1 MRRRR
6 WIVLVGLLAI
16 VAAGC
21 SGSDDGGASDE
32 DTSEAADAGDTG
44 DSGEDATEEDA
55 GDDGAEDDGGDTG
68 GDGGDGGGDVPDAP
82 DFGVDGDTIRIGWLG
97 DVTGPTAAA
106 QGFNLEGAEAAVAY
120 LNENGGVLGR
130 QLELAVQDDQYN
142 PETMATNFA
151 AITADEP
158 VLAITQCGNCV
169 SLLPSFESTGVP
181 LVSPPQTVD
190 AQLEVPNVYNN
201 LAHYGDEADAAVAYI
216 ADKVGSIED
225 ANVAVVHL
233 EVPSGSEW
241 NAYIE
246 RTLEE
251 QGGNYLGAMT
261 INIGA
266 PDYTGV
272 VTQLS
277 QMRANDG
284 LNYVAFHG
292 APETG
297 LGMISEM
304 VTQGLTDVPMVGI
317 HGLVGATIFQEGP
330 PEAADLLAGAH
341 SFLSPMDDCEMC
353 ATIRDFV
360 AGTEWESAAVETNFA
375 DGWHEIL
382 IIAEAAER
390 AAADAGELSWD
401 TMNAALTS
409 APFDV
414 GGLTC
419 EVDWTSG
426 NQSLCAAIFEWNGD
440 FMQPVQPFED
450 YADVIDGEY
459 DIAG

>member
-1 MRRRR
+1 MRTRR

-21 SGSDDGGASDE
+21 SSSDDGGGEES
-32 DTSEAADAGDTG
+32 TDAGDTTEET
-44 DSGEDATEEDA
+44 SDATEADA
-55 GDDGAEDDGGDTG
+55 DDAADEGDDTTDDSGDDAADGGDAG
-68 GDGGDGGGDVPDAP
+68 SVPDAP
-82 DFGVDGDTIRIGWLG
+82 DFGVDSDTIRIGWLG

-120 LNENGGVLGR
+120 INEQGGVLGR
-130 QLELAVQDDQYN
+130 ELELAVQDDQYN

-151 AITADEP
+151 AITSDNP
-158 VLAITQCGNCV
+158 VLSIIQCGNCV
-169 SLLPSFESTGVP
+169 SLLPQFASTGIP
-181 LVSPPQTVD
+181 LISPPQTVD

-201 LAHYGDEADAAVAYI
+201 LAHYGDEADVAVAYI
-216 ADKVGSIED
+216 AEKVGAIED

-233 EVPSGSEW
+233 EVPSGAEW
-241 NAYIE
+241 NAYIQQ
-246 RTLEE
+246 TLEE

-272 VTQLS
+272 VTQLA
-277 QMRANDG
+277 QMRNNDD

-330 PEAADLLAGAH
+330 PEAAELLAGAH

-360 AGTEWESAAVETNFA
+360 AGTEWEDAAIETNFA
-375 DGWHEIL
+375 DGWHEVL
-382 IIAEAAER
+382 IAAEAMER
-390 AAADAGELSWD
+390 AAADAGELSWES
-401 TMNAALTS
+401 MNAALTS
-409 APFDV
+409 APFDT

-426 NQSLCAAIFEWNGD
+426 NQSLCAAVFEWNGD
-440 FMQPVQPFED
+440 FMEPAKPFEEYTGD
-450 YADVIDGEY
+450 IDGEY
-459 DIAG
+459 GAGG

>member
-6 WIVLVGLLAI
+6 WIVLVGLLAV

-21 SGSDDGGASDE
+21 SGSDDADSSADESSEASD
-32 DTSEAADAGDTG
+32 TADAGDTG
-44 DSGEDATEEDA
+44 DSGDDEADATEEDG
-55 GDDGAEDDGGDTG
+55 GDDDGGDAG
-68 GDGGDGGGDVPDAP
+68 GDASVPDAP
-82 DFGVDGDTIRIGWLG
+82 DFGVDAETIRIGWMG

-106 QGFNLEGAEAAVAY
+106 QGFNLQGSEAAVAW
-120 LNENGGVLGR
+120 LNENGGILGR
-130 QLELAVQDDQYN
+130 ELELVVQDDQYN

-151 AITADEP
+151 AITSDDP
-158 VLAITQCGNCV
+158 VLAVTQCGNCV
-169 SLLPSFESTGVP
+169 SLLPSFESTGIP

-190 AQLEVPNVYNN
+190 AQLEIPNVYND
-201 LAHYGDEADAAVAYI
+201 LAHYGDEADAAVQYI
-216 ADKVGSIED
+216 GDEVGSVED
-225 ANVAVVHL
+225 AVVAVVHL
-233 EVPSGSEW
+233 EVPSGAEW
-241 NAYIE
+241 NAYIQQTVE
-246 RTLEE
+246 D
-251 QGGNYLGAMT
+251 QGGTYLGAMT
-261 INIGA
+261 LNVGA

-277 QMRANDG
+277 QMVDGDG

-292 APETG
+292 APEHG

-304 VTQGLTDVPMVGI
+304 LTQGITDLPMVGI
-317 HGLVGATIFQEGP
+317 HGLAGATIFTEGP

-360 AGTEWESAAVETNFA
+360 AGTEWEDAAVELNFA
-375 DGWHEIL
+375 DGWHEVA

-401 TMNAALTS
+401 TMNAALT
-409 APFDV
+409 AEPFDT

-419 EVDWTSG
+419 DVDWTGG
-426 NQSLCAAIFEWNGD
+426 NQSLCAAIFKWNGE
-440 FMQPVQPFED
+440 FMAPVQPFEA

-459 DIAG
+459 GAVG